1 MLGMS
6 DNQTLEAAHE
16 MRNPR
21 FADEKNRVL
30 QTVRATLEKNPSIR
44 FAYVFGSFVTQ
55 DHYKDIDIGI
65 FLGGETADSPLK
77 LELSLES
84 EIQEAVR
91 VPADVRSLNNSPLGF
106 VYNVLKSGVL
116 LLDRDEAVR
125 VDFEG
130 LTYKRYFDFQHL
142 RKQYLRE
149 IINAPV

>member
-1 MLGMS
+1 MSRISGTGLVFSAVIMFIVLMVFMAGMHVGNS
-6 DNQTLEAAHE
+6 NLARAA
-16 MRNPR
+16 
-21 FADEKNRVL
+21 DTSV
-30 QTVRATLEKNPSIR
+30 Q
-44 FAYVFGSFVTQ
+44 
-55 DHYKDIDIGI
+55 GI
-65 FLGGETADSPLK
+65 AEGRDR
-77 LELSLES
+77 LES

-116 LLDRDEAVR
+116 LLDRDEAAR
-125 VDFEG
+125 ADFEG